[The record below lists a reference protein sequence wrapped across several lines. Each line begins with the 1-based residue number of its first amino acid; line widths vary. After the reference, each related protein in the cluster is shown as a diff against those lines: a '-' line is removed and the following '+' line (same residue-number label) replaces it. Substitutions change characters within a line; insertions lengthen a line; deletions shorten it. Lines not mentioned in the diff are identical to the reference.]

1 MMITTLKENID
12 KFVISTRVS
21 GLPYIGVIFIP
32 LCITYWPILDF
43 SDLVYMFLSVIGYL
57 YGMVINNYYDYEIDS
72 KYRPEKIGFSKKNL
86 GKISI
91 IFGSL
96 YIIINC
102 YLAIISSSIYYLFGG
117 LTTFCI
123 VSIYTPFLKPK
134 PLIKNV
140 STVLYMSFIPIHIFV
155 QNQLNKVSD
164 DVDVNF
170 INALIVSLP
179 FSFLVLI
186 REILLDIT
194 DINEDLAANIVTLP
208 ILLEKIETQT
218 ILKKCINFFWV
229 LGLYFRVVSAQ
240 LYPCQVALISA
251 ISAYGLHR
259 IDCIY
264 EDREFMI
271 GVLWFYLL
279 WNFILYIDYIT
290 ILHAL
295 IGLCAIGK
303 IIFNKNPS
311 INQLNPKIWSVFCR
325 KLVHM
330 CVGCLALSINP
341 MTVAYIVLGVMA
353 ILRFLLPFFSLGIE
367 KKTGT
372 SLINDIGVKYWLLF
386 LLIWS
391 IVNVNGKEESTNWDF
406 YNKALPFFISDPSG
420 ALVGRTTIFDDKILL
435 WKSKSVQGTVMV
447 ILTAYSLNKSA
458 ILSIGIGLA
467 ELFGGECD
475 NAIIGS
481 LLLANRFN
489 HNVLYSA

>member
-1 MMITTLKENID
+1 MITTLKENID
-12 KFVISTRVS
+12 KFVISTRIS

-43 SDLVYMFLSVIGYL
+43 SDLVYMFLSVIGYV
-57 YGMVINNYYDYEIDS
+57 YGMLINNYYDYEIDS

-86 GKISI
+86 GKMSI

-102 YLAIISSSIYYLFGG
+102 YLAIISSIYYLFGG
-117 LTTFCI
+117 LSTFCI

-218 ILKKCINFFWV
+218 ILKKCINVFWV
-229 LGLYFRVVSAQ
+229 LGLYFRVVSSQ

-279 WNFILYIDYIT
+279 WNFILYIENIT

-330 CVGCLALSINP
+330 CVGCLALTINP
-341 MTVAYIVLGVMA
+341 MTVAYIVLGVVA

-367 KKTGT
+367 KKAGA
-372 SLINDIGVKYWLLF
+372 SLISDIGVKYWLFF
-386 LLIWS
+386 LLLWAT
-391 IVNVNGKEESTNWDF
+391 VNVNGKEESTNWDF
-406 YNKALPFFISDPSG
+406 YNKALPFFISDPAG
-420 ALVGRTTIFDDKILL
+420 AMVGRTTIFGDKILL
-435 WKSKSVQGTVMV
+435 WKEKSVQGTVMV
-447 ILTAYSLNKSA
+447 ILTTYALNKSA

-481 LLLANRFN
+481 LLLANRFK
-489 HNVLYSA
+489 HNVLYIVNN

>member
-1 MMITTLKENID
+1 MITTLKENID
-12 KFVISTRVS
+12 KFVISTRIS

-32 LCITYWPILDF
+32 LSITYWSILDF
-43 SDLVYMFLSVIGYL
+43 SDLVYMFLSVIGYV
-57 YGMVINNYYDYEIDS
+57 YGMLINNYYDYEIDS

-86 GKISI
+86 GKMSI

-117 LTTFCI
+117 LSTFCI

-218 ILKKCINFFWV
+218 ILKKCINVFWI
-229 LGLYFRVVSAQ
+229 LGLYFRVVSSQ
-240 LYPCQVALISA
+240 LYPCQVGLISA

-279 WNFILYIDYIT
+279 WNFILYIENIT

-295 IGLCAIGK
+295 IGLCGIGA

-311 INQLNPKIWSVFCR
+311 INQLNPNIWSVFCR

-341 MTVAYIVLGVMA
+341 MTVAYIVVGVVA
-353 ILRFLLPFFSLGIE
+353 VLRLLLPFFSLGIE

-372 SLINDIGVKYWLLF
+372 SLISDIGVKYWLFF
-386 LLIWS
+386 LLLWAT
-391 IVNVNGKEESTNWDF
+391 VNLDANNNINWDF
-406 YNKALPFFISDPSG
+406 YNQALPFFISDPAG
-420 ALVGRTTIFDDKILL
+420 ALVGRTTVEGDKILL
-435 WKSKSVQGTVMV
+435 WKSKSVQGTIMV
-447 ILTAYSLNKSA
+447 ILTAYALNKSA

-481 LLLANRFN
+481 LLLANRFKQ
-489 HNVLYSA
+489 NVLYSA

>member
-12 KFVISTRVS
+12 KFVISTRIS

-32 LCITYWPILDF
+32 LSITYWPILDF
-43 SDLVYMFLSVIGYL
+43 SDLVYMFLSVIGYV
-57 YGMVINNYYDYEIDS
+57 YGMLINNYYDYEIDS

-86 GKISI
+86 GKMSI

-102 YLAIISSSIYYLFGG
+102 YLAIISSIYYLFGG
-117 LTTFCI
+117 LSTFFI

-218 ILKKCINFFWV
+218 ILKKCINVFWV

-279 WNFILYIDYIT
+279 WNFILYIDNIT

-311 INQLNPKIWSVFCR
+311 INQLNPNIWSVFCR

-341 MTVAYIVLGVMA
+341 MTVAYIVLGVVA
-353 ILRFLLPFFSLGIE
+353 VLRFLLPFFSLGIE
-367 KKTGT
+367 KKTGA
-372 SLINDIGVKYWLLF
+372 SLISDIGVKYWLFF
-386 LLIWS
+386 LLLWAT
-391 IVNVNGKEESTNWDF
+391 VNLDANNINWDF
-406 YNKALPFFISDPSG
+406 YNQALPFFISDPAG
-420 ALVGRTTIFDDKILL
+420 ALVGRTTIEGDKILL